1 MADKISFPYTD
12 HFEFFYGT
20 NVLLLLLFYYDS
32 ITRFSGGAW

>member
-12 HFEFFYGT
+12 HFELFYGT
-20 NVLLLLLFYYDS
+20 NVLLLLFYYDS